1 MTQEIT
7 PEQAARIFDLES
19 YKAVTGY
26 KRLKRTDEEMNL
38 GLEPE
43 DALKRRL
50 AAILAPAQV
59 MTTNVAF
66 DTDFALRT
74 LEAANRRAQAEV
86 KKTYESSPQS
96 GEIIIRIRPAP
107 GVDRD
112 YFEHLP
118 KGEVTVHLDNQAYGW
133 LDVKLGGQYQNET
146 PEFFRDLLNEGLG
159 ELIDH
164 PKFTQPKESHV
175 YDDSNQAP
183 SEPQASG

>member
-7 PEQAARIFDLES
+7 AEQAAHIFDLES

-38 GLEPE
+38 GLSPE

-50 AAILAPAQV
+50 AAIIAPAQV
-59 MTTNVAF
+59 QMPNVAF
-66 DTDFALRT
+66 DTDFAMRT
-74 LEAANRRAQAEV
+74 VSAIAERRKE
-86 KKTYESSPQS
+86 YD
-96 GEIIIRIRPAP
+96 GEIIIRIRPAV

-175 YDDSNQAP
+175 YDNSDQTP
-183 SEPQASG
+183 SEPQTSS